1 MNLIKTMVNLNH
13 ELYDWQKDF
22 LEYIKSLP
30 ENSTINLYGFGLGKT
45 YLGAINKDNSV
56 VYVNEDNLNNFVK
69 NDFVKTVVISIEK
82 LDNDNYYY
90 YETTRN
96 ES

>member
-1 MNLIKTMVNLNH
+1 MLKIY

-30 ENSTINLYGFGLGKT
+30 ENSTINLYGNGLGKS
-45 YLGAINKDNSV
+45 YLRVINQDNTT
-56 VYVNEDNLNNFVK
+56 VYVEQENLDIFKDNFVK
-69 NDFVKTVVISIEK
+69 KVVISIEK

-90 YETTRN
+90 YETKRTN
-96 ES
+96 I